1 MGTKNKK
8 WLDIKGI
15 SLNPTFTD
23 SLNSSIPFITMGTQ
37 ISAYGYNCEL
47 YY

>member
-1 MGTKNKK
+1 MGTIGKK
-8 WLDIKGI
+8 YLDIKGI
-15 SLNPTFTD
+15 SINPTFID
-23 SLNSSIPFITMGTQ
+23 SLNSSIPLITMGTI